1 MTPASR
7 LEHTINQPEH
17 RQETAVAKKTP
28 ALSDERDTTTTIR
41 LTPNQRWAAEIS
53 SRIKGISL
61 AKLLQNACDEA
72 IDQHTRVL
80 LEEGEKGAASLLLR
94 AQNDKAA
101 LPYERVIQL
110 AELAPFLLTVREA
123 RTIKL
128 LKELGVLKEE
138 FVDGFAEGPDAFEY
152 HFNPLVL
159 RVMWGE
165 VEAVAATNSP
175 SVGDLKR
182 LTALAEDAASLST

>member
-1 MTPASR
+1 LLQQVDLSTQNITSS
-7 LEHTINQPEH
+7 T
-17 RQETAVAKKTP
+17 RQETAVAKKTL

-72 IDQHTRVL
+72 IDRHRRAL
-80 LEEGEKGAASLLLR
+80 LEEGERGAASLLIR
-94 AQNDKAA
+94 AMKDKAA
-101 LPYERVIQL
+101 MPYERIIQL
-110 AELAPFLLTVREA
+110 AELAPELLTVREA

-128 LKELGVLKEE
+128 LKELNILNEE
-138 FVDGFAEGPDAFEY
+138 VVDGVCEAPDTVRY
-152 HFNPLVL
+152 QFNPLVL
-159 RVMWGE
+159 RALWSE

-175 SVGDLKR
+175 SIAELKR
-182 LTALAEDAASLST
+182 LTALAADAVSV